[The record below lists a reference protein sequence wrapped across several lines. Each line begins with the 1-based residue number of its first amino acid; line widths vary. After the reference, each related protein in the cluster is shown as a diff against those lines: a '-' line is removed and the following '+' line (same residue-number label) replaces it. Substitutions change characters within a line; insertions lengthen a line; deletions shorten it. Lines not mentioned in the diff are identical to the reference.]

1 MQLLHSINKKQSLL
15 RALPLNTKEKKM
27 EIKGS
32 REWNFCVEEEE
43 QGNTASAVTVRGV
56 LNTLY
61 QNIRKD
67 DNNTPVDVVIP
78 IGHGDPSNFPC
89 FRTPPTAEDAVVNAL
104 RSANFNSYSYTNGL
118 PSARKAIAEYLS
130 QDLPNKLTVD
140 DVFVTLGC
148 IQAIE
153 MIITALARPG
163 ANVLFP
169 RPGFPYYE
177 ARAAWSKLE
186 VRHYDLI
193 PEQGWEVD
201 LQHVEALS
209 DENTVAMVVIN
220 PGNPCG
226 SVYNAQHLEKIAETA
241 RKLRFVVVADEVYA
255 HICFGS
261 TPFIPM
267 GVYASIV
274 PVLTLGS
281 ISKRLGVP
289 GWRLGWIVTNDP
301 DGILKKS
308 GLTRKIINCLDIST
322 DPVTFIQGAI
332 PDMLQNTTKEY
343 YSKIVAI
350 VKEAAEICYSKI
362 KNNPVIDCPHK
373 PEGSMFVMVKLNVSL
388 LADINDDLEF
398 CLKLAQE
405 ESVIVMPG
413 VALGMKNWLRITFA
427 IEPSLLEDGLQRI
440 EVFCHRHAKKQ

>member
-1 MQLLHSINKKQSLL
+1 
-15 RALPLNTKEKKM
+15 M
-27 EIKGS
+27 EINGS
-32 REWNFCVEEEE
+32 REWNFRVEEEE
-43 QGNTASAVTVRGV
+43 QGNAASAVTVRGV
-56 LNTLY
+56 LNLLF

-67 DNNTPVDVVIP
+67 DNNKPVDVVIP
-78 IGHGDPSNFPC
+78 LGHGDPSNFPS
-89 FRTPPTAEDAVVNAL
+89 FRTAAAAEDAVVHAL
-104 RSANFNSYSYTNGL
+104 RSAKFNSYSSTNGL
-118 PSARKAIAEYLS
+118 PSTRRAIAEYLS
-130 QDLPNKLTVD
+130 DDLPNKLTPD

-153 MIITALARPG
+153 MVITALARPG

-177 ARAAWSKLE
+177 ARAAFCKLE
-186 VRHYDLI
+186 VRHYNLI

-201 LQHVEALS
+201 LEHVEALS
-209 DENTVAMVVIN
+209 DENTVGMVMIN

-226 SVYNAQHLEKIAETA
+226 SVYTAQHLEKIAEMA
-241 RKLRFVVVADEVYA
+241 KKLRFVVVADEVYA

-261 TPFIPM
+261 TPFVPM
-267 GVYASIV
+267 GVYASV
-274 PVLTLGS
+274 APVLTLGS
-281 ISKRLGVP
+281 ISKRLCVP

-301 DGILKKS
+301 HGILKKS
-308 GLTRKIINCLDIST
+308 GLTRKMINCLDVSA

-350 VKEAAEICYSKI
+350 VKETAETCYSKI
-362 KNNPVIDCPHK
+362 KDNPVIDCPHK

-388 LADINDDLEF
+388 LDDINDDLEF
-398 CLKLAQE
+398 CIKLVQE

-440 EVFCHRHAKKQ
+440 EAFCQRHAKKQ